1 MLALA
6 NTRLITPTLKLH
18 IPLALAVPAVNFTFT
33 ALSMHHSGHSTL
45 VFAEYLE
52 VKKHLKDVA

>member
-33 ALSMHHSGHSTL
+33 ALSMHQSGHSRFRGIL
-45 VFAEYLE
+45 GIA
-52 VKKHLKDVA
+52 